1 MQRGRG
7 VKDLLVKLCCRC
19 ELVLGVLGVVAQHG
33 AVEELGVC
41 AVGAVPGVA
50 TVGPGHGRGEGREEV
65 VEGPGDNDVVVE
77 ANVEGDEDH
86 SVANSWV
93 GGTAGQAGA
102 SLGPLSLPEPCLQ
115 GSWL

>member
-1 MQRGRG
+1 M
-7 VKDLLVKLCCRC
+7 
-19 ELVLGVLGVVAQHG
+19 A
-33 AVEELGVC
+33 AVS
-41 AVGAVPGVA
+41 PGQV
-50 TVGPGHGRGEGREEV
+50 RGEGREEV

-93 GGTAGQAGA
+93 GGTGGQAGA

-115 GSWL
+115 GSWLQPLHYPPLRLSFFCSRPSEPKSPGAEECSGGRGVGDS